1 MQTSKETVTVQE
13 ASEIINKEFA
23 ACFAFVEER
32 SIEVTVRGKKSD
44 KVYIS
49 NGEVSFKGNCE
60 SVAIQIATRLNLVK
74 NF

>member
-1 MQTSKETVTVQE
+1 MKTLTE
-13 ASEIINKEFA
+13 ASEIINNEFSG
-23 ACFAFVEER
+23 CFAFVDSE

-49 NGEVSFKGNCE
+49 NGEVSYKGNCAN
-60 SVAIQIATRLNLVK
+60 VAGQIAERLNLVK